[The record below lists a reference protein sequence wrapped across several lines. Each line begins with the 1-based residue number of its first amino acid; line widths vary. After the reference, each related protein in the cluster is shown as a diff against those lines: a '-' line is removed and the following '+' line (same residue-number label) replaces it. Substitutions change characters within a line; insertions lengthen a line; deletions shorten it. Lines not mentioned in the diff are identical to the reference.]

1 MCVVHRPSQETITV
15 DWKESYNMEHH
26 KFCDRTTMCLLT
38 VVACVCMLI
47 PLLAATPASADER
60 DGQGTHDQSWTGNDT
75 NPYAGIDY
83 YIDADQGDDA
93 RAGTSPEQAW
103 RSLNKAN
110 AITFNPGDRILLKAG
125 SVWNRQQLWP
135 KGSGSADKPITI
147 GAYGNAPQ
155 RPYIAT
161 GGNVAV
167 PFDTGVGG
175 RIPHKDVHKV
185 GTTGAVVLRNQQ
197 HWSISDLELSNDD
210 DFATDITEQDGR
222 IRDGIS
228 ISINA
233 DLFDKSIKPSDTVM
247 SGFRISNVYV
257 HNTDAAS
264 KWQSIYAAGVN
275 FQVFGDKAC
284 TDYGKS
290 GYYFSNVRI
299 ENNQFR
305 NVELNAIQFGFN
317 WMGKDQ
323 GYTDDTGKFHEGW
336 EDYWVRSRDLYSRDV
351 YIGHN
356 YCESIGQGAIQIGHT
371 KNALTEYNEINGFLK
386 RYSEVSCAL
395 YMWASADSTMQYNE
409 VYDGPANQY
418 DGTPWD
424 LEYTNFNVTYQFNY
438 SHDNK
443 AGWMAY
449 MGNSGNSI
457 ARYNLSINDNG
468 VMLKNMLST
477 NYSPTYITNNV
488 LIYDASKGGHFHD
501 EVLKD
506 TVYFMNNVFYNTS
519 SKPTQWYQ
527 KDGALDKAVFSNNDF
542 FETGG
547 KASVTQPKDKRG
559 MAVDPRFV
567 GYSGSDTTP
576 AGKLAEVAPRFKLAA
591 DSPLIDAGRYNK
603 HLGQKD
609 MLGDGI
615 YRGKAPDIGLA
626 EVQQGQTISNPFDD
640 DPIELEGKD
649 TRIDLALGVKVTAS
663 STHPQLPNSARLLV
677 DGRQDTRW
685 AAADSAS
692 YPISLDLDF
701 GKQITFDEVDL
712 HEFLDGNTEARV
724 ADYSLWKWDEGTG
737 GWVRFWKSAAAAGIG
752 SSKVVIFPEQ
762 HSAKLR
768 VNLDSVKSGVVWT
781 PTLTEIGVYKRG
793 NGTIHHPKVAVVH
806 DRFDSVRPQD
816 LPSYTVNLDGDVL
829 DTVRWIGGEGNV
841 LGSLGPNDYTV
852 EDHGDT
858 VSVKVSATF
867 FADKAPGDYGLQFE
881 FQSGGSLRVPLTVVQ
896 GKTPSHVDKDSL
908 HVAVETADK
917 FKASD
922 YTPASWKTFSEAVT
936 QAKRVLEDP
945 SADQEAVDGAVHAL
959 ETARTGLQRIYDY
972 GRPGD
977 GSSDFGAGNGSSHN
991 RPSSAGDR
999 SDPSKGSLAFTG
1011 VNVGNTVA
1019 GAVVLLCAALA
1030 LFRMRQRF

>member
-1 MCVVHRPSQETITV
+1 MKYFKLCIKAVVGFLAAVI
-15 DWKESYNMEHH
+15 
-26 KFCDRTTMCLLT
+26 CI
-38 VVACVCMLI
+38 CMLM
-47 PLLAATPASADER
+47 PLLPGTPASADER
-60 DGQGTHDQSWTGNDT
+60 VGKGTHDQSWAGNDA
-75 NPYAGIDY
+75 NPYAGTDY
-83 YIDADQGDDA
+83 YIDAEQGDDA
-93 RAGTSPEQAW
+93 RAGTSPGQAW

-110 AITFNPGDRILLKAG
+110 ATTFDPGDRILLKAG
-125 SVWNRQQLWP
+125 SVWHRQQLWP

-147 GAYGNAPQ
+147 GAYGTAPQ

-161 GGNVAV
+161 DGNVAM
-167 PFDTGVGG
+167 PFDSGVGG
-175 RIPHKDVHKV
+175 RSPHKDVQTV

-197 HWSISDLELSNDD
+197 HWNISDLELSNDD
-210 DFATDITEQDGR
+210 DFESDITEQDGR

-233 DLFDKSIKPSDTVM
+233 DLFDKNIKSSNTIM

-264 KWQSIYAAGVN
+264 KWQSIYAAGVD

-284 TDYGKS
+284 TEYGKG

-299 ENNQFR
+299 EHNQFR

-371 KNALTEYNEINGFLK
+371 KNALTEYNEINGYLK

-449 MGNSGNSI
+449 MGNSSNSV

-519 SKPTQWYQ
+519 SKPTQWYR

-542 FETGG
+542 YETGG
-547 KASVTQPKDKRG
+547 KASATQPKDKHG
-559 MAVDPRFV
+559 LAVNPRFV
-567 GYSGSDTTP
+567 GFSGSDATP
-576 AGKLAEVAPRFKLAA
+576 TGKLAEVAPLFKLSS
-591 DSPLIDAGRYNK
+591 DSPLIDAGRYNE

-609 MLGDGI
+609 MLGNDA

-626 EVQQGQTISNPFDD
+626 EVQQGQTISNPVDD
-640 DPIELEGKD
+640 DPIEQEGKD
-649 TRIDLALGVKVTAS
+649 TRIDLALGAKVTAS
-663 STHPQLPNSARLLV
+663 STHPKLPNSARLLV
-677 DGRQDTRW
+677 DGKQDTRW
-685 AAADSAS
+685 AAADLAS

-712 HEFLDGNTEARV
+712 YEFLDGNTEARV
-724 ADYSLWKWDEGTG
+724 ADYSLWKWDGESG
-737 GWVRFWKSAAAAGIG
+737 GWVRFWKSAEAAGIG
-752 SSKVVIFPEQ
+752 ASKAVIFPEQ
-762 HSAKLR
+762 RSAKLR
-768 VNLDSVKSGVVWT
+768 VSLDSVKAGVEWT
-781 PTLTEIGVYKRG
+781 PTLTEIGVYKRE
-793 NGTIHHPKVAVVH
+793 NGTIHHPKVTVVR
-806 DRFDSVRPQD
+806 DQFDSAMPQD

-829 DTVRWIGGEGNV
+829 ETVRWIGGEGNA
-841 LGSLGPNDYTV
+841 LGSLGPGDYTV
-852 EDHGDT
+852 EEHDGT
-858 VSVKVSATF
+858 VSVKVSAAF
-867 FADKAPGDYGLQFE
+867 LVDKAPANYGLQFE
-881 FQSGGSLRVPLTVVQ
+881 FQSGASLRVPLTVVQ
-896 GKTPSHVDKDSL
+896 GKVPSRVDKNSL
-908 HVAVETADK
+908 HAAVEAADK

-922 YTPASWKTFSEAVT
+922 YTPASWKSFSEAVAR
-936 QAKRVLEDP
+936 AKRVLADP
-945 SADQEAVDGAVHAL
+945 LADQEAVDGAVSAL
-959 ETARTGLQRIYDY
+959 QTAQTGLQRSSDR
-972 GRPGD
+972 GRVGD
-977 GSSDFGAGNGSSHN
+977 GSLNLNAGNGSSHK
-991 RPSSAGDR
+991 RSSTAGNQTDI
-999 SDPSKGSLAFTG
+999 SKESLASTG
-1011 VNVGNTVA
+1011 VNVVEVAVA
-1019 GAVVLLCAALA
+1019 GAILLLCAALT
-1030 LFRMRQRF
+1030 LLQVRQQF

>member
-1 MCVVHRPSQETITV
+1 MKYLKLCRKIVVGFLTAVTCICVL
-15 DWKESYNMEHH
+15 M
-26 KFCDRTTMCLLT
+26 
-38 VVACVCMLI
+38 
-47 PLLAATPASADER
+47 PLLPGTPASADER
-60 DGQGTHDQSWTGNDT
+60 ASQGTYDQSWAGNDA
-75 NPYAGIDY
+75 NPYAGTDY
-83 YIDADQGDDA
+83 YIDAEQGDDA
-93 RAGTSPEQAW
+93 RAGTSPGQAW
-103 RSLNKAN
+103 QSLNKAN
-110 AITFNPGDRILLKAG
+110 ATTFDPGDRILLKAG
-125 SVWNRQQLWP
+125 SVWHRQQLWP

-147 GAYGNAPQ
+147 GAYGTAPQ

-161 GGNVAV
+161 DGNVAV
-167 PFDTGVGG
+167 PFDSGVGG
-175 RIPHKDVHKV
+175 RSPHKDVQTV

-210 DFATDITEQDGR
+210 DFASDITEQDGR

-233 DLFDKSIKPSDTVM
+233 DLFDKNIKSSDTIM

-264 KWQSIYAAGVN
+264 KWQSIYAAGVD

-284 TDYGKS
+284 TDYSKG
-290 GYYFSNVRI
+290 GYYFSDVRI
-299 ENNQFR
+299 EHNQFR

-519 SKPTQWYQ
+519 SKPTQWYR

-542 FETGG
+542 YETGG
-547 KASVTQPKDKRG
+547 KASATQPKDKHG
-559 MAVDPRFV
+559 LAVDPRFA
-567 GYSGSDTTP
+567 GFSGSDATP
-576 AGKLAEVAPRFKLAA
+576 TGKLAEVAPLFELSS
-591 DSPLIDAGRYNK
+591 DSQLIDAGRYNE

-609 MLGDGI
+609 MLGNGT

-626 EVQQGQTISNPFDD
+626 EVQQGQTINNPVDD
-640 DPIELEGKD
+640 DPIEQEGKD
-649 TRIDLALGVKVTAS
+649 TRINLALGAKVTAS

-712 HEFLDGNTEARV
+712 YEFLDGNTQARV
-724 ADYSLWKWDEGTG
+724 ADYSLWKWDEESG

-752 SSKVVIFPEQ
+752 ANKAVIFPEQ
-762 HSAKLR
+762 RSAKLR
-768 VNLDSVKSGVVWT
+768 VSLDSVKAGVEWT
-781 PTLTEIGVYKRG
+781 PTLTEIGVYKRE
-793 NGTIHHPKVAVVH
+793 NGTIHNPKVTVVR
-806 DRFDSVRPQD
+806 DQFNLAMPQD
-816 LPSYTVNLDGDVL
+816 LPSYTVNLDGDAL
-829 DTVRWIGGEGNV
+829 ETVRWIGGEGNV
-841 LGSLGPNDYTV
+841 LGSLGPGDYTV
-852 EDHGDT
+852 EEHDGT
-858 VSVKVSATF
+858 VSVKVSAAF
-867 FADKAPGDYGLQFE
+867 LADKAPADYGLQFE
-881 FQSGGSLRVPLTVVQ
+881 FQSGVSLRVPLTVVQ
-896 GKTPSHVDKDSL
+896 GKVPSHVDKNSL
-908 HVAVETADK
+908 HAAVEAADK

-922 YTPASWKTFSEAVT
+922 YTPASWKIFSEAVA
-936 QAKRVLEDP
+936 QAKRVLADP
-945 SADQEAVDGAVHAL
+945 LADQEAVDGAVRAL
-959 ETARTGLQRIYDY
+959 ETARTSLQRISDR
-972 GRPGD
+972 GQPGD
-977 GSSDFGAGNGSSHN
+977 GSLQPNAGNGST
-991 RPSSAGDR
+991 PKQSSAAGNQPDT
-999 SDPSKGSLAFTG
+999 SKESLASTG
-1011 VNVGNTVA
+1011 INVEVAVA
-1019 GAVVLLCAALA
+1019 GAILLLCAALT
-1030 LFRMRQRF
+1030 LLRVRKQF